1 MIKAHYH
8 LLYNTMLKEKD
19 ESQAHEFH
27 IKTLTSELLYILI
40 LFFTVGIGF
49 VVLMFL
55 DEKYQYLTKFG
66 TKLGA
71 LILKF

>member
-1 MIKAHYH
+1 MIKEE
-8 LLYNTMLKEKD
+8 NKN
-19 ESQAHEFH
+19 HEFH
-27 IKTLTSELLYILI
+27 IKTLTSELLHILM
-40 LFFTVGIGF
+40 LFFIVGIGF

-66 TKLGA
+66 SKLGT

>member
-1 MIKAHYH
+1 MP
-8 LLYNTMLKEKD
+8 KETND
-19 ESQAHEFH
+19 SQVHEFH

-40 LFFTVGIGF
+40 LFFTIGIGF

-55 DEKYQYLTKFG
+55 DEKYQYLAKFG
-66 TKLGA
+66 SKLGT

>member
-1 MIKAHYH
+1 
-8 LLYNTMLKEKD
+8 MLKEKD
-19 ESQAHEFH
+19 ESQVHEFH

-40 LFFTVGIGF
+40 LFFTIGIGF

-55 DEKYQYLTKFG
+55 DEKYQYLAKFG
-66 TKLGA
+66 SKLGA

>member
-1 MIKAHYH
+1 
-8 LLYNTMLKEKD
+8 MLKEKD
-19 ESQAHEFH
+19 ESQVHEFH

-40 LFFTVGIGF
+40 LFFTIGIGF

-55 DEKYQYLTKFG
+55 DEKYQYLAKFG
-66 TKLGA
+66 SKLGT

>member
-1 MIKAHYH
+1 MP
-8 LLYNTMLKEKD
+8 KETND
-19 ESQAHEFH
+19 SQVHEFH

-40 LFFTVGIGF
+40 LFFTIGIGF

-66 TKLGA
+66 AKLGT

>member
-1 MIKAHYH
+1 MS
-8 LLYNTMLKEKD
+8 KD
-19 ESQAHEFH
+19 KNESQTHEFQ

-40 LFFTVGIGF
+40 LFFTIGIGF

-55 DEKYQYLTKFG
+55 DEKYQHLAKFG
-66 TKLGA
+66 AKLGT

>member
-1 MIKAHYH
+1 MP
-8 LLYNTMLKEKD
+8 KETNDSKV
-19 ESQAHEFH
+19 HEFH

-40 LFFTVGIGF
+40 LFFTIGIGF

-66 TKLGA
+66 SKLGT